1 MQTDSSKLKLVN
13 KESPILQRTSDFYDD
28 STYMHDY
35 DRYDSVSAF
44 SGSTIADSEFVAQ
57 QIRQFE
63 KDQNAEAKIANA
75 KPVTYNLRI
84 DKVVIDG
91 ER

>member
-1 MQTDSSKLKLVN
+1 METDKANQKLQSTSSS
-13 KESPILQRTSDFYDD
+13 SPILQRTSDFYDD
-28 STYMHDY
+28 STYIHDY

-44 SGSTIADSEFVAQ
+44 SGSTVADSEFVQQ

-63 KDQNAEAKIANA
+63 RENQTIEAKN
-75 KPVTYNLRI
+75 PNTVYNLRI

-91 ER
+91 KR